1 MSLNKKQYLKDFEN
15 YAFWHGTHED
25 FTKAPYSSEIRSSVD
40 KKVEGVNVP
49 GLNDQSLD
57 ALLLGKLSDSS
68 KPIFEETKD
77 NLDTIL
83 NDLTADYSIDDA
95 VNLITALPYSKVE
108 GHELSDV
115 YEKYAIGQTYVK
127 KYQEAV
133 QTGNE
138 GLKNAVVGSMLND
151 ILEVVDSGEGIKNA
165 YVFIARS
172 QPEVLVNLYQN
183 TILSILK
190 GKLANKLSSKDG
202 EKLKKSVVTSY
213 VHELVKDNNKA
224 LNFIA
229 NQAYELYKPKEE

>member
-1 MSLNKKQYLKDFEN
+1 MSLNKEQYLKDFEESAYWGKTYN
-15 YAFWHGTHED
+15 D
-25 FTKAPYSSEIRSSVD
+25 FTQAPYSSQIRSSVD
-40 KKVEGVNVP
+40 EKFEGVNVP
-49 GLNDQSLD
+49 GLNDHSLD

-68 KPIFEETKD
+68 KPVFEKTKD

-83 NDLTADYSIDDA
+83 NDLTANYSIDDA

-115 YEKYAIGQTYVK
+115 HEKYAVGKTYVK

-138 GLKNAVVGSMLND
+138 GLKNAVVSSMLND
-151 ILEVVDSGEGIKNA
+151 ILEVVDSGDGIKNA

-172 QPEVLVNLYQN
+172 QPEVLVNMYQN
-183 TILSILK
+183 TILSVLK
-190 GKLANKLSSKDG
+190 GKFTNKLSSKDG

-213 VHELVKDNNKA
+213 IHELVKDNDMA

-229 NQAYELYKPKEE
+229 NQAYELYSKEE